1 VRLSE
6 SFANL
11 FCANLALHRYPD
23 GVFWSKHSVS
33 PYFVIIM
40 VEAGRYDLVQKIA
53 FGYNVDPQAIAES
66 FLYMPVCDVLQKNKG
81 VFVRTT
87 GVGECKTADLD

>member
-1 VRLSE
+1 MIQSVAVE

-11 FCANLALHRYPD
+11 FCTNLALHRYSD
-23 GVFWSKHSVS
+23 GVFRSKHSVS
-33 PYFVIIM
+33 PYFLIIM
-40 VEAGRYDLVQKIA
+40 VKAGGYDLVQEIA

-66 FLYMPVCDVLQKNKG
+66 FLYMPVCDVLQKNKV

-87 GVGECKTADLD
+87 EVG